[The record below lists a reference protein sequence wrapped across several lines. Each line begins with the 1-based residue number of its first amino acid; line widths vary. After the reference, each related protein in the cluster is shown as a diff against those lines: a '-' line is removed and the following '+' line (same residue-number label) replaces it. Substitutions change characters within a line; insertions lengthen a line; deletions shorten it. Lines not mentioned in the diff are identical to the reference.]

1 MTKRVYSIAI
11 DGPAG
16 AGKSTM
22 ARRAAK
28 ELGFVYL
35 DTGAI
40 YRTVA
45 YAVLSAGISPEN
57 GEAVAEYL
65 PQIRVELQWDAE
77 GVQQML
83 LNGVDVSLRI
93 REPAV
98 SQAASQVAAIPAVR
112 EFLLDAQRNVAKTQR
127 VIMDGR
133 DIGTV
138 VLPHADVKIFLSAS
152 AEVRALRRF
161 KELQEKNA
169 PDTYEEVLLEM
180 QQRDARD
187 YSRAVA
193 PLRRADDAILLDTS
207 DLTLEESIAELLRII
222 REGIAL

>member
-45 YAVLSAGISPEN
+45 YGVLSAGLSPED
-57 GEAVAEYL
+57 GEAVAAFL
-65 PQIRVELQWDAE
+65 PGVCVELQWDAD
-77 GVQQML
+77 GVQHML
-83 LNGVDVSLRI
+83 LNGADVSREI

-112 EFLLDAQRNVAKTQR
+112 DFLLDTQRNVAKTQR

-138 VLPHADVKIFLSAS
+138 VLPYADVKIFLSAS

-161 KELQEKNA
+161 KELQEKHA
-169 PDTYEEVLLEM
+169 PDTYEEVLREM
-180 QQRDARD
+180 QQRDERD
-187 YSRAVA
+187 YNRAVA
-193 PLRRADDAILLDTS
+193 PLRKADDAIELDTS
-207 DLTLEESIAELLRII
+207 HLTLDESIAELLRII

>member
-1 MTKRVYSIAI
+1 
-11 DGPAG
+11 
-16 AGKSTM
+16 M

-45 YAVLSAGISPEN
+45 YGVLSAGLSPED
-57 GEAVAEYL
+57 GEAVAAFL
-65 PQIRVELQWDAE
+65 PGVCVELQWDAD
-77 GVQQML
+77 GVQHML
-83 LNGVDVSLRI
+83 LNGVDVSREI

-112 EFLLDAQRNVAKTQR
+112 DFLLDTQRNVAKTQR

-138 VLPHADVKIFLSAS
+138 VLPYADVKIFLSAS

-161 KELQEKNA
+161 KELQEKHA
-169 PDTYEEVLLEM
+169 PDTYEEVLREM
-180 QQRDARD
+180 QQRDERD
-187 YSRAVA
+187 YNRAVA
-193 PLRRADDAILLDTS
+193 PLRKADDAIELDTS
-207 DLTLEESIAELLRII
+207 HLTLDESIAELLRII